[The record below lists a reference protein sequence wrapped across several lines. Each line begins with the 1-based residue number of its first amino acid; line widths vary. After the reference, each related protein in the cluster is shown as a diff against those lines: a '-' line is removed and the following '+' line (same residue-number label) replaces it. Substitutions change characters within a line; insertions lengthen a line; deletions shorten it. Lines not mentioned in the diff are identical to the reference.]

1 MESEKAKV
9 KRIIEMRKGKEGASG
24 RKKIEFD
31 DVGSLQGPWVK
42 GGAGAVWGGGGHPG
56 IQQAEEGSTG

>member
-1 MESEKAKV
+1 
-9 KRIIEMRKGKEGASG
+9 MRKGKEGASG